1 MAVPRG
7 IPWDLLWRG
16 GNWGKLY
23 SFLPV
28 HGLEAHSMFIFKID
42 KKKDTYNMLYLY
54 GFFIIIFRT
63 FYPWKIKTLSK
74 YGLHKIR
81 ILDYT
86 QHRTSYVH

>member
-1 MAVPRG
+1 
-7 IPWDLLWRG
+7 
-16 GNWGKLY
+16 
-23 SFLPV
+23 
-28 HGLEAHSMFIFKID
+28 MFIFKID

-63 FYPWKIKTLSK
+63 FYQWKIKTLSK

-81 ILDYT
+81 ILDYI